1 MGGWIMLNWV
11 NNLRVVPKIQFGF
24 SLVAFILAVIVGN
37 AIWQTKQIKSISD
50 TVVDLRVPTA
60 QNSLMMLNGIN
71 HSLAALRG

>member
-1 MGGWIMLNWV
+1 MGGWIILNWF

-37 AIWQTKQIKSISD
+37 AIWQTKQVKSISD

-71 HSLAALRG
+71 HSLAALSG